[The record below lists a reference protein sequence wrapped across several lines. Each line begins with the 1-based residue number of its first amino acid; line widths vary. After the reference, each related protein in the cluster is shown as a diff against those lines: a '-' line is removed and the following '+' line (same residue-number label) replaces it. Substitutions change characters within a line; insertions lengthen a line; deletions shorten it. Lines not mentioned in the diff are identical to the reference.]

1 MSMSVTQFL
10 YLRAAI
16 ERGSLRAAA
25 NALGVSQPTLSIQ
38 IRRLEEELN
47 VVLLNRTATGVAP
60 TEEARQ
66 LVPFIDDVVAANEAL
81 ERRATELKSP
91 AAGTVKVGAIAH
103 FNYYV
108 APRMLSELQAT
119 YPLATVEIIEAG
131 SVKIM
136 EMVHTGELDVG
147 LIARTPDVPDTPE
160 KLRFVDLATGWL
172 NVCLSEDDPLV
183 AADTVSMEQLRG
195 RSMVAHSPATT
206 MRAIFDSFRES
217 YELTAVTFTD
227 SGPSIPRLVAS
238 THSPAFATS
247 SDFRVASENLNVEYR
262 PLTDP
267 ATSVILSVVLRSGEQ
282 ATMLVRA
289 ITQALRTRRREL
301 AWPPG
306 FAAV

>member
-10 YLRAAI
+10 YLRTAI
-16 ERGSLRAAA
+16 DKGSLRAAA
-25 NALGVSQPTLSIQ
+25 SALGVSQPTLSIQ

-47 VVLLNRTATGVAP
+47 VVLLNRTATGVGP

-66 LVPFIDDVVAANEAL
+66 LIPFIDDVVAAHEAL
-81 ERRATELKSP
+81 ARRATELKSP
-91 AAGTVKVGAIAH
+91 TAGTVKVGAIAH

-108 APRMLSELQAT
+108 APRMLSELHST
-119 YPLATVEIIEAG
+119 YPLATVEIVEAG

-136 EMVHTGELDVG
+136 NMVLSGELDVG
-147 LIARTPDVPDTPE
+147 LIARTPDVPETPE
-160 KLRFVDLATGWL
+160 KLRFVDLATGYL

-183 AADTVSMEQLRG
+183 NADTVPMEQLRG

-217 YELTAVTFTD
+217 YGLTAVTFTD
-227 SGPSIPRLVAS
+227 SGASTPRLVAS

-262 PLTDP
+262 PLTEP

-282 ATMLVRA
+282 TTMLVRA
-289 ITQALRTRRREL
+289 ITQALRTRRKEL

-306 FAAV
+306 FTAV